1 MINIVTQPEKRIRL
15 SSIEIIA
22 VRDLFEEKTITARVK
37 DLPCPIILWKG
48 DEEYTLAGNWTNETA
63 LERATEVLSL
73 PNIPW
78 V

>member
-1 MINIVTQPEKRIRL
+1 MNIVIQPEKTVNL
-15 SSIEIIA
+15 SEIKVLG
-22 VRDLFEEKTITARVK
+22 VRDLFEEKVIIARIK
-37 DLPCPIILWKG
+37 NIPRPIFLWKG
-48 DEEYTLAGNWTNETA
+48 EEEYAAAGNWTNETA